1 VSLQGGPQLRARL
14 KALKLA
20 FKPVGKAWAE
30 TTIAVMRPQ
39 APHRTGRGA
48 ASLRV
53 KNATQKR
60 ATVSAIYYMAILDK
74 GSKAHT
80 IVPRKAKTL
89 RFEVGGKAVFARR
102 VNIRA
107 RQGTHFAIRAAKE
120 ALRRNPMAESLI
132 AEWNAAAP

>member
-1 VSLQGGPQLRARL
+1 MSLQGATQLRARL
-14 KALKLA
+14 TAIKQS
-20 FKPVGKAWAE
+20 FKPIGRAWAE
-30 TTIAVMRPQ
+30 STIQVMRPQ
-39 APHRTGRGA
+39 SPHRTGRGA
-48 ASLRV
+48 ASFRV

-107 RQGTHFAIRAAKE
+107 RQGTHFALRAAKE
-120 ALRRNPMAESLI
+120 ALRRNPMAEQLI
-132 AEWNAAAP
+132 KEWNSAA